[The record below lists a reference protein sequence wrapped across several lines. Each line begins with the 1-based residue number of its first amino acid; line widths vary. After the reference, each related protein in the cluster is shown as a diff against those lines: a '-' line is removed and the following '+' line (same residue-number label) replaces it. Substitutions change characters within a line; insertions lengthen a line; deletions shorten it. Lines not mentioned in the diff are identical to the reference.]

1 MNYQVTIQPTALKM
15 LKTVKD
21 RKVQSKLK
29 ASIDR
34 LSIDPEQQGKALTG
48 DLIGYRSLRAVGQRY
63 RIIYQIRE
71 NQVLVLVVAV
81 GLRKQEDKKDIYTLA
96 KKLIR
101 QRLI

>member
-21 RKVQSKLK
+21 HRVQNKLREG
-29 ASIDR
+29 IDR
-34 LSIDPEQQGKALTG
+34 LSVDPEKQGKALTG
-48 DLIGYRSLRAVGQRY
+48 DLTGYRSLRAIGQRY

-71 NQVLVLVVAV
+71 NKVFVLVVAV
-81 GLRKQEDKKDIYTLA
+81 GMRKEGDKKDIYTLA